1 MKKPRSALAALAAL
15 LMLVACDAPTASPDP
30 TGLAPVDGANRSATY
45 QADAP
50 RLLLARGGATVDTF
64 TRVEFVLHL
73 DRERGLLSVHA
84 PSDFCTTFRVGALE
98 VHEVTTPSRI
108 DQRTVQSKGT
118 GLPVTVYEADS
129 FADAGITGA
138 FDFAGFSDI
147 LADFPAF
154 CAFLAGPDRV
164 AEGTARR
171 VSTLSNASFAVT
183 WTGALE
189 RVDGGTARLT
199 EVYQLTADARDPGDT
214 SDWAVHA
221 SKVLLH

>member
-1 MKKPRSALAALAAL
+1 MNRPRFALATLAALVG
-15 LMLVACDAPTASPDP
+15 LVACDATTTAPDP
-30 TGLAPVDGANRSATY
+30 GLTPAAPNSSASSR
-45 QADAP
+45 ADAP
-50 RLLLARGGATVDTF
+50 RLLVARGATVDTF

-73 DRERGLLSVHA
+73 DPERGLLSVHA
-84 PSDFCTTFRVGALE
+84 PSDFCTTFQVGALE
-98 VHEVTTPSRI
+98 VHAVTTPSEI
-108 DQRTVQSKGT
+108 DQRVALSKGT

-199 EVYQLTADARDPGDT
+199 ETYQLTADAREPGDT
-214 SDWAVHA
+214 SQWAVHA